1 MGFEAEFAMNLSH
14 DRRSFLG
21 RSATAGALLGAGEL
35 PFLSKL
41 GSVSAAE
48 AELPQGSVR
57 MRPEIEPIVRLLENT
72 SRSRVL
78 EEVAARIKQG
88 LSYRDTLAALL
99 LAGVRNV
106 QPRPVG
112 FKFHAVL
119 AVNSAHLASMA
130 APDSDRWL
138 PIFWGIDYFKS
149 SQARDVREG
158 DWTMSAVREARV
170 PPPHKAKAAFVDA
183 MENWDVEAA
192 DIACAGFARSAGAQE
207 IFEVFSRL
215 GARDFR
221 DIGHKAIFVSNSY
234 RTLNAIGWQH
244 AEPVL
249 RSLAYA
255 LLAHGGGNPA
265 KRDDA
270 ADRPWRQNLE
280 LASSIRTHWLA
291 GKPDASATTEMLQTL
306 RSANPDSASR
316 AAVKLLNRGV
326 APQSIWDAIFAA
338 AGELLMRKPG
348 IVALHAVTSSN
359 ALHFAFG
366 TSGDDNTRRMLLL
379 QNVAFIT
386 LFRGRA
392 NPKSGLRIDQLE
404 AVAPNGV
411 EEIFA
416 EISRNRT
423 KAAQKVLGYLQQGE
437 SAEQLIHNA
446 RRYLFLR
453 GRDSHDY
460 KFSSAVLEDYYNVS
474 PKVRDRCLASAVFN
488 LRGSGG
494 KDTNL
499 VTRTREALG

>member
-1 MGFEAEFAMNLSH
+1 MNLGQ
-14 DRRSFLG
+14 DRRDFLG

-35 PFLSKL
+35 PFLGKL
-41 GSVSAAE
+41 GNVSAAE
-48 AELPQGSVR
+48 AKLPKDAVQ
-57 MRPEIEPIVRLLENT
+57 MRPEIEPVVRLLENT

-78 EEVAARIKQG
+78 EEVADRIKQG

-158 DWTMSAVREARV
+158 DWTMSAVREATV
-170 PPPHKAKAAFVDA
+170 PPPHKAKAAFIEA

-192 DIACAGFARSAGAQE
+192 DIACAGFARSAGAQD

-255 LLAHGGGNPA
+255 LLAHGGSNPRE
-265 KRDDA
+265 RDDA
-270 ADRPWRQNLE
+270 ADRPWRHNRE
-280 LASSIRTHWLA
+280 LATSIRRDWLA
-291 GKPDASATTEMLQTL
+291 GKPDADATTEMLRSL
-306 RSANPDSASR
+306 RSATAESASSK
-316 AAVKLLNRGV
+316 AVELLNRGV
-326 APQSIWDAIFAA
+326 APQSVWDAVFEA

-348 IVALHAVTSSN
+348 IIALHAITSSN
-359 ALHFAFG
+359 ALHFAFR
-366 TSGDDNTRRMLLL
+366 TSGNDDTRRMLLL

-392 NPKSGLRIDQLE
+392 NAKGRQRIDELE
-404 AVAPNGV
+404 PLNPAGDGLAGVAD
-411 EEIFA
+411 IFA

-423 KAAQKVLGYLQQGE
+423 KAAQKVLGYLQRGE

-446 RRYLFLR
+446 RRFLFLR

-474 PKVRDRCLASAVFN
+474 PKLRDRCLATAVFN

-499 VTRTREALG
+499 VQRTREALG

>member
-1 MGFEAEFAMNLSH
+1 MITNANRRGFLGQGATAGSLVAAGEL
-14 DRRSFLG
+14 SFLG
-21 RSATAGALLGAGEL
+21 N
-35 PFLSKL
+35 L
-41 GSVSAAE
+41 GSVSAA
-48 AELPQGSVR
+48 AAKLPKDAVQ

-78 EEVAARIKQG
+78 EEVADRIRKG

-99 LAGVRNV
+99 LAGVRNI

-119 AVNSAHLASMA
+119 AVNSAHLASMS

-158 DWTMSAVREARV
+158 DWTMSKVDEAAVPAA
-170 PPPHKAKAAFVDA
+170 HQAKAAFVAA
-183 MENWDVEAA
+183 MENWDVAAA
-192 DIACAGFARSAGAQE
+192 DVACVGFARSAGAQE

-234 RTLNAIGWQH
+234 RALNAIGWRH

-255 LLAHGGGNPA
+255 LLARGRDNPS
-265 KRDDA
+265 KSDEA
-270 ADRPWRQNLE
+270 ADRPWRRNRD
-280 LASSIRTHWLA
+280 LAKMIRPDWLG
-291 GKPDASATTEMLQTL
+291 GKADPDAATEMLGTL
-306 RSANPDSASR
+306 RSADDQAACQR
-316 AAVKLLNRGV
+316 AVELLNRGV

-359 ALHFAFG
+359 ALHFAFQ
-366 TSGDDNTRRMLLL
+366 TSSRDDTRRMLLL
-379 QNVAFIT
+379 QGVAFLT

-404 AVAPNGV
+404 PLAPQGGV

-423 KAAQKVLGYLQQGE
+423 KAAQKVLGFLNEGG
-437 SAEQLIHNA
+437 SPKLLIDNA
-446 RRYLFLR
+446 RRFLFLK

-460 KFSSAVLEDYYNVS
+460 KFSSAVLEDYYNIS
-474 PKVRDRCLASAVFN
+474 PKQRDRCLAAAVFN

-499 VTRTREALG
+499 VARTRAALNS

>member
-1 MGFEAEFAMNLSH
+1 M
-14 DRRSFLG
+14 
-21 RSATAGALLGAGEL
+21 LGASEL
-35 PFLSKL
+35 PFLNKL
-41 GSVSAAE
+41 GSVSAAD
-48 AELPQGSVR
+48 ATLPKNAVQ

-72 SRSRVL
+72 QQSRVL
-78 EEVAARIKQG
+78 EEIADRIKKG
-88 LSYRDTLAALL
+88 LSYRDILAALL
-99 LAGVRNV
+99 LAGVRNI

-119 AVNSAHLASMA
+119 AINSAHLASMA

-158 DWTMSAVREARV
+158 DWTMSRVQEAKV
-170 PPPHKAKAAFVDA
+170 PAPHKARDAFIEA
-183 MENWDVEAA
+183 MQNWDVEAA
-192 DIACAGFARSAGAQE
+192 DIACAGFARGAGAQE

-221 DIGHKAIFVSNSY
+221 DIGHKAIYVSNAH

-270 ADRPWRQNLE
+270 ADRPWRRNLQ
-280 LASSIRTHWLA
+280 LAPTLRQDWLA
-291 GKPDASATTEMLQTL
+291 GKTDLEATKAMLQAL
-306 RSANPDSASR
+306 RSANAEDACQSAVR
-316 AAVKLLNRGV
+316 LINRGV
-326 APQSIWDAIFAA
+326 APQSIWDAIFEA
-338 AGELLMRKPG
+338 AGELLMRRPG
-348 IVALHAVTSSN
+348 IIALHAVTSAN
-359 ALHFAFG
+359 ALHFAFQ

-392 NPKSGLRIDQLE
+392 NPKGPLRIDKLE
-404 AVAPNGV
+404 AVEPESIEDV
-411 EEIFA
+411 FA

-423 KAAQKVLGYLQQGE
+423 KAAQKVLGYLQGGQ
-437 SAEQLIHNA
+437 SAQELIHNA

-474 PKVRDRCLASAVFN
+474 PKLRDRCLATAVFN

-499 VTRTREALG
+499 VQRTLEALAP

>member
-1 MGFEAEFAMNLSH
+1 MNLSH

-21 RSATAGALLGAGEL
+21 QSATAGALLGAGEL

-48 AELPQGSVR
+48 AKLPQDSVR

-158 DWTMSAVREARV
+158 DWTMSAVREAKV
-170 PPPHKAKAAFVDA
+170 PPPHKAKAAFIDA

-192 DIACAGFARSAGAQE
+192 DLACAGFARSAGAQE

-255 LLAHGGGNPA
+255 LLAHGGGNPS

-270 ADRPWRQNLE
+270 ADRPWRNNQK
-280 LASSIRTHWLA
+280 LANSIRKDWLA
-291 GKPDASATTEMLQTL
+291 GKTDAEATLEMLRSL
-306 RSANPDSASR
+306 RTADAESASR
-316 AAVKLLNRGV
+316 TAVELINRGV
-326 APQSIWDAIFAA
+326 APQSIWDAVFEA

-348 IVALHAVTSSN
+348 IIALHAVTSSN
-359 ALHFAFG
+359 ALLFAFQ
-366 TSGDDNTRRMLLL
+366 TSGNDHTRRMLLL

-392 NPKSGLRIDQLE
+392 KSKGGKQIDKLEPLNPVGKGL
-404 AVAPNGV
+404 AGV
-411 EEIFA
+411 EDIFA

-446 RRYLFLR
+446 RRFLFLR

-474 PKVRDRCLASAVFN
+474 PKLRDRCLATAVFN

-494 KDTNL
+494 KDTSL
-499 VTRTREALG
+499 VQRTREALG

>member
-1 MGFEAEFAMNLSH
+1 MTTNAN
-14 DRRSFLG
+14 RRGFLG
-21 RSATAGALLGAGEL
+21 RSATVGALVGASELSFLG
-35 PFLSKL
+35 SL
-41 GSVSAAE
+41 GSVSAAD
-48 AELPQGSVR
+48 AKLSKNAVR
-57 MRPEIEPIVRLLENT
+57 MRPEIEPIVRLLEDT

-78 EEVAARIKQG
+78 EEVANRIKEG

-158 DWTMSAVREARV
+158 DWTMSRVREASV
-170 PPPHKAKAAFVDA
+170 PPPHKAKDAFIEA

-192 DIACAGFARSAGAQE
+192 DVACAGFARGAGAQE

-280 LASSIRTHWLA
+280 LAPTIRPDWLA
-291 GKPDASATTEMLQTL
+291 GKTDADATTEMLRTL
-306 RSANPDSASR
+306 RSADAKTACR
-316 AAVKLLNRGV
+316 QAVELLNRGV
-326 APQSIWDAIFAA
+326 APQSIWDAVFEA

-348 IVALHAVTSSN
+348 IIALHAVTSSN
-359 ALHFAFG
+359 ALHFAFR

-392 NPKSGLRIDQLE
+392 NPKGGLRIDQLK
-404 AVAPNGV
+404 ATNPDGNGLDGI
-411 EEIFA
+411 EDIFA

-423 KAAQKVLGYLQQGE
+423 KAAQKVLGYLQRGD
-437 SAEQLIHNA
+437 SPEQLIHNA
-446 RRYLFLR
+446 RRFLFLR

-460 KFSSAVLEDYYNVS
+460 KFSSAVLEDYYHVS
-474 PKVRDRCLASAVFN
+474 PKLRDRCLATAVFN

-494 KDTNL
+494 KDTSL
-499 VTRTREALG
+499 VQRARAALGS